1 MPSQRRTPRGGPGG
15 PRGPRQGHSTHPGA
29 RGTRPRAGGPRTP
42 ASRGEPD
49 PAAAVAASPTTRRP
63 QRRPRF
69 TGRAAVLVLVLA
81 VLTVSYA
88 SSLRAYLQQRSH
100 IGELKAQIAEREAS
114 IDDLEREK
122 KRWDDPAYVKAQAR
136 ARFGYLMPGEQG
148 FEVIGADGR
157 PIEAQAT
164 LNDPDEVIK
173 TMPKAWWTAAWE
185 SMELAGNPPPPDEEP
200 AEMIDGT
207 QQ

>member
-1 MPSQRRTPRGGPGG
+1 VTGPA
-15 PRGPRQGHSTHPGA
+15 ST
-29 RGTRPRAGGPRTP
+29 RGTASSTTGRT
-42 ASRGEPD
+42 A
-49 PAAAVAASPTTRRP
+49 
-63 QRRPRF
+63 RRPRF

-100 IGELKAQIAEREAS
+100 IGDLKAQIAEREAS
-114 IDDLEREK
+114 ITDLEREK
-122 KRWDDPAYVKAQAR
+122 KRWEDPAYVKAQAR

-157 PIEAQAT
+157 PLEAQAT

-173 TMPKAWWTAAWE
+173 TVPKAWWSAAWE
-185 SMELAGNPPPPDEEP
+185 SMELAGDPPPPDEEP
-200 AEMIDGT
+200 ADMIDGT